1 MGAFHNR
8 SISDSPIP
16 VSEVDGILSSKDLL
30 SNSERE
36 PMATAIVYIVWGISW
51 SSVTNNSKAG

>member
-8 SISDSPIP
+8 SISDSPSP

-30 SNSERE
+30 SNSGRE
-36 PMATAIVYIVWGISW
+36 SMATEIVYVVWAVSW